1 MGARPGKK
9 NMQSK
14 VAHYQTPVKNL
25 LLGGHWAELGGG
37 VPIAAKAG
45 ANAAL
50 MVFKKENKT
59 AFTAMAA
66 YMDGKTDLAGLLSN
80 PAFKPYNGHW
90 KAEPTPAQ
98 KKAMREAT
106 AGE

>member
-14 VAHYQTPVKNL
+14 VAHYQTPVNNL

-37 VPIAAKAG
+37 VPIATKAG
-45 ANAAL
+45 ANSAL
-50 MVFKKENKT
+50 MVFRKENK
-59 AFTAMAA
+59 AIFNSMAA
-66 YMDGKTDLAGLLSN
+66 YMDGKIDLTELLAN
-80 PAFKPYNGHW
+80 PAWKPYNDFW
-90 KAEPTPAQ
+90 TPKPTPAQ
-98 KKAMREAT
+98 KKAVREAT